1 MKNLFPNNQNL
12 SPAKDF
18 KSLNYLGSKMRI
30 LDFLEENILRVTP
43 ERYGICDL
51 FAGSGC
57 VANRLANKRRVCAAD
72 IQEYSRVI
80 CSALLCPP
88 IVSSD
93 FVGSFLESVKI
104 GLYEKL
110 SLIYSPLIKIENDAI
125 NNKDMATLSSIID
138 NGSLEVFL
146 KYHKCDDVIT
156 SALHEVSANII
167 NTTLP
172 NVDMLISK
180 YYGGV
185 YFSYEQAIQIDAI
198 LKRIQDLPLSC
209 KDLFLAALISTVS
222 EIVNTVG
229 KHFAQPLKP
238 HDNKGVLKN
247 FTKKIEKD
255 RTMDVFEIYSLW
267 LQKYISV
274 PSRNDKNIVYK
285 SDYFTCL
292 NNLPNEIRTVYAD
305 PPYTRDH
312 YSRYYHL
319 LETIALRDT
328 PSISTTNIGGVEQYS
343 RGIYREDRFQS
354 PFCIKK
360 EAPIE
365 FERMF
370 KFCSDTERT
379 LILSYSPY
387 DETKKTHPRVVTM
400 TFLEELANKYFRNVQ
415 VISAG
420 RFNHS
425 KLNSIEHHLDASD
438 MAESIFV
445 CY

>member
-1 MKNLFPNNQNL
+1 MNKLFLNNQDISL
-12 SPAKDF
+12 IKDF

-43 ERYGICDL
+43 EQSGVCDL

-57 VANRLANKRRVCAAD
+57 VANRLANKRCVYASD

-80 CSALLCPP
+80 CSALLSPP
-88 IVSSD
+88 KVPSY
-93 FVGSFLESVKI
+93 VTGSFLESVKT
-104 GLYEKL
+104 GLYKEL
-110 SLIYSPLIKIENDAI
+110 SLIYSPLIKIESEAI
-125 NNKDMATLSSIID
+125 NNKDMVTLSSIID

-146 KYHKCDDVIT
+146 KYEKCDYIIT
-156 SALHEVSANII
+156 DALHEVSANIK
-167 NTTLP
+167 NSALP

-185 YFSYEQAIQIDAI
+185 YFSYEQAVKIDAI
-198 LKRIQDLPLSC
+198 LKGIQDVPTIY

-238 HDNKGVLKN
+238 YDGKGVLKN

-267 LQKYISV
+267 LQKYMSV
-274 PSRNDKNIVYK
+274 PSRNDRNVVYK

-292 NNLPNEIRTVYAD
+292 NNLPNKIRTIYAD

-328 PSISTTNIGGVEQYS
+328 PSISTTNIGGVQQYS
-343 RGIYREDRFQS
+343 RGIYREERFQS

-370 KFCSDTERT
+370 KFCSETERT

-445 CY
+445 CH